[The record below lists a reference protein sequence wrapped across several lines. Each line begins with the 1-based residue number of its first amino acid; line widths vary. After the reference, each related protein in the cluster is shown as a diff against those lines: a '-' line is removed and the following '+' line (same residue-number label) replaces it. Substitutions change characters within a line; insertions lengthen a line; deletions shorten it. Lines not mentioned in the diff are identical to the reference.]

1 MNSFMRSIG
10 FKGYGL
16 QDEDALIRRAISAG
30 IKADKVFYNDRHG
43 RAMIVYAV
51 SPSAGVGIFGH
62 MTGDKFI
69 YDTHFPYL
77 FTNRATKEKEIV
89 IFKSLT
95 SEYFSGI
102 TENVKGDIPRVFF
115 VSNPVDVLF
124 DIDSKSA
131 DTEYETEGDGAL
143 KHIVINDVNVAYSGL
158 AIAASVILPA
168 YDKKRFFREAENIYG
183 KGALRQQAF
192 DKTLDPGMISE
203 PGAAGKKPDPTKETG
218 EEAKGAGDAG
228 FEQRKSS
235 VMSNVKRAEKEDI
248 LSIVDTHIYPGGQV
262 GEGYVVLGNIVGMR
276 EEENIITG
284 QSFYIMSLQVNDET
298 IEVAVNTADIIG
310 EPKVGRRFNA
320 RMWMQGYVM

>member
-43 RAMIVYAV
+43 RAMIVYGV

-124 DIDSKSA
+124 DIDVSVAKRRCSFGFRLIEPGDELFVVSGDAHSA
-131 DTEYETEGDGAL
+131 P
-143 KHIVINDVNVAYSGL
+143 S
-158 AIAASVILPA
+158 AAGC
-168 YDKKRFFREAENIYG
+168 RFDEN
-183 KGALRQQAF
+183 R
-192 DKTLDPGMISE
+192 ISE
-203 PGAAGKKPDPTKETG
+203 LS
-218 EEAKGAGDAG
+218 GD
-228 FEQRKSS
+228 FE
-235 VMSNVKRAEKEDI
+235 
-248 LSIVDTHIYPGGQV
+248 
-262 GEGYVVLGNIVGMR
+262 
-276 EEENIITG
+276 
-284 QSFYIMSLQVNDET
+284 
-298 IEVAVNTADIIG
+298 
-310 EPKVGRRFNA
+310 RF
-320 RMWMQGYVM
+320 VFVFD

>member
-1 MNSFMRSIG
+1 MRSIG
-10 FKGYGL
+10 FKGYGI

-30 IKADKVFYNDRHG
+30 IKADKVFHNDRHG
-43 RAMIVYAV
+43 RAMIVYGV

-115 VSNPVDVLF
+115 VTNPVDVLF
-124 DIDSKSA
+124 DIDNKSG

-143 KHIVINDVNVAYSGL
+143 KHIVLNDVNVAYSGL

-168 YDKKRFFREAENIYG
+168 YDKKKFFSEAEEAQSTLGKAGNSEFVEGSRSKGTGNIG
-183 KGALRQQAF
+183 
-192 DKTLDPGMISE
+192 PE
-203 PGAAGKKPDPTKETG
+203 PRKP
-218 EEAKGAGDAG
+218 
-228 FEQRKSS
+228 S

-262 GEGYVVLGNIVGMR
+262 GEGFVILGNIVGMR

-284 QSFYIMSLQVNDET
+284 QSFYVMNLQVNDET
-298 IEVAVNTADIIG
+298 IEIAVNKGDIIG